1 MKQILQLQSDYEK
14 EVEKL
19 SVKYKMLLQNV
30 NTEVALKRT
39 ELETQCEL
47 VLRNKVL
54 AQVWTH
60 NLDSCEGN
68 GVQCT
73 EQGTDHA

>member
-1 MKQILQLQSDYEK
+1 
-14 EVEKL
+14 
-19 SVKYKMLLQNV
+19 MLLQNV

>member
-1 MKQILQLQSDYEK
+1 
-14 EVEKL
+14 
-19 SVKYKMLLQNV
+19 MLLQNV

-73 EQGTDHA
+73 EQGCVPHLRYCTGMRRV